1 MEGLCYK
8 EKTLKT
14 ILCRLVFLVMA
25 LLLPTHFVIAEGNGQ
40 IGAIEGVPTLSLSE
54 AEKLMGKSDVYVF
67 DINSAK
73 DRQNNGYIP
82 KSISIN
88 AENWES
94 QLPKDKNAT
103 LIFYGLNRFGYQASQ
118 IAGLA
123 IQKGYKNSYAML
135 DGIEA
140 WITSGR
146 AVEKAEIVKWEEAK
160 QILDFKDTIHSR
172 LTFEA
177 IPACRDCHA
186 GDNKG
191 IKVTTAATK
200 ELITQKCS
208 ECHKKAREHFD
219 KSVHS
224 LDYVDKEKKR
234 EQILKELEDSK
245 NEGKQP
251 IQAPTQSL
259 HCGDVVEKN
268 TKEKPLCNDCHS
280 VHITPTFSGIYSQK
294 QVAGEKC
301 AECHKEK
308 EKSFHHTFHGKGMAL
323 STPGET
329 PSVAT
334 CFDCHGKHNILPS
347 KDRNSTLSMINRVDT
362 CKSCHPNANQNF
374 SDWIAHADYTKKDGG
389 NAALFYMYIFMTC
402 LVVGVFLFF
411 GAHTFLW
418 SIRLIAFRLKHP
430 KEWKEA
436 QKIMH
441 SDKVKIRRFSTL
453 HRIQHFFMASSFLGL
468 SFSGLPQ
475 KFYDSAWAKT
485 MIDWMGG
492 DITNATRIHHI
503 SAIIMFAVFFSHLAE
518 IFILNW
524 KRRDSVRN
532 PQTGKIEIKR
542 VLKALF
548 GPDSLMPNMQDLRD
562 MKAHFKWF
570 FGKGPRPQFDRWTY
584 WEKFDYLAV
593 FWGMFVIG
601 LSGLVLWFPTFF
613 ATFLPGWAIN
623 AATLV
628 HSDEALLATGF
639 IFAIHFFNTHFRA
652 DRFPMD
658 TVIFSGIVS
667 EEEVKYERR
676 QWYDRLKE
684 SGKLEQLYDKD
695 SKFASYKWLAKTA
708 GFIMLFLGLTF
719 LFLMIYDFIEKIF

>member
-54 AEKLMGKSDVYVF
+54 VEKLMGKSDVYVF

-94 QLPKDKNAT
+94 QLPKNKNAT

-259 HCGDVVEKN
+259 HCGDVVEK
-268 TKEKPLCNDCHS
+268 K
-280 VHITPTFSGIYSQK
+280 
-294 QVAGEKC
+294 
-301 AECHKEK
+301 HKRK
-308 EKSFHHTFHGKGMAL
+308 T
-323 STPGET
+323 
-329 PSVAT
+329 
-334 CFDCHGKHNILPS
+334 
-347 KDRNSTLSMINRVDT
+347 SM
-362 CKSCHPNANQNF
+362 Q
-374 SDWIAHADYTKKDGG
+374 
-389 NAALFYMYIFMTC
+389 
-402 LVVGVFLFF
+402 
-411 GAHTFLW
+411 
-418 SIRLIAFRLKHP
+418 
-430 KEWKEA
+430 
-436 QKIMH
+436 
-441 SDKVKIRRFSTL
+441 
-453 HRIQHFFMASSFLGL
+453 
-468 SFSGLPQ
+468 
-475 KFYDSAWAKT
+475 
-485 MIDWMGG
+485 
-492 DITNATRIHHI
+492 
-503 SAIIMFAVFFSHLAE
+503 
-518 IFILNW
+518 
-524 KRRDSVRN
+524 
-532 PQTGKIEIKR
+532 
-542 VLKALF
+542 
-548 GPDSLMPNMQDLRD
+548 
-562 MKAHFKWF
+562 
-570 FGKGPRPQFDRWTY
+570 
-584 WEKFDYLAV
+584 
-593 FWGMFVIG
+593 
-601 LSGLVLWFPTFF
+601 
-613 ATFLPGWAIN
+613 
-623 AATLV
+623 
-628 HSDEALLATGF
+628 
-639 IFAIHFFNTHFRA
+639 
-652 DRFPMD
+652 
-658 TVIFSGIVS
+658 
-667 EEEVKYERR
+667 
-676 QWYDRLKE
+676 
-684 SGKLEQLYDKD
+684 
-695 SKFASYKWLAKTA
+695 
-708 GFIMLFLGLTF
+708 
-719 LFLMIYDFIEKIF
+719 